1 MAKSTWEF
9 WRLASKD
16 KSIKKWSMRAWIAL
30 GVFLVTWII
39 TFSLE
44 FEAFALVTVLSI
56 IAFLFFGVVE
66 FVERTKVM
74 KVLMEKEQQADD
86 LAEEERLAKIKATM
100 TPAEWEAY
108 KLQLENNKLLKD
120 IKKRSSQKGT
130 TTTTYGFVD
139 GG

>member
-1 MAKSTWEF
+1 M
-9 WRLASKD
+9 ASKD
-16 KSIKKWSMRAWIAL
+16 KSVSTWSIRTWIAL
-30 GVFLVTWII
+30 GVFLVTSII
-39 TFSLE
+39 TYSLE
-44 FEAFALVTVLSI
+44 TEAFALVTVLSV
-56 IAFLFFGVVE
+56 IAFLFSGVVE
-66 FVERTKVM
+66 FIQRTKVM
-74 KVLMEKEQQADD
+74 KELMEREQQADD

-120 IKKRSSQKGT
+120 IKRRGSQKNT

>member
-1 MAKSTWEF
+1 M
-9 WRLASKD
+9 ASKD
-16 KSIKKWSMRAWIAL
+16 KSIRKWSIRTWIAL
-30 GVFLVTWII
+30 GAFLVTWII
-39 TFSLE
+39 TYSLE
-44 FEAFALVTVLSI
+44 SEAFALVTVLSI
-56 IAFLFFGVVE
+56 IAFLFSGVVE
-66 FVERTKVM
+66 FIQRTKVM
-74 KVLMEKEQQADD
+74 KELMEREQQADD

-120 IKKRSSQKGT
+120 IKRRGSQKNT

>member
-1 MAKSTWEF
+1 M
-9 WRLASKD
+9 ASKD
-16 KSIKKWSMRAWIAL
+16 KSIRKWSIRTWIAL
-30 GVFLVTWII
+30 GAFLVTWII
-39 TFSLE
+39 TYSLE
-44 FEAFALVTVLSI
+44 SEAFALVTVLSI
-56 IAFLFFGVVE
+56 IAFLFSGVVE
-66 FVERTKVM
+66 FIQRTKVM
-74 KVLMEKEQQADD
+74 KELMEREQQADD

-120 IKKRSSQKGT
+120 IKRRSSQKNT